1 MASIR
6 EEDEWDFREYPD
18 QRNAYRFVCATPA
31 ETKKEKKKTM
41 AKKDRMKSEDVKI
54 HTPEFRVSYPN
65 VFEAVKVNPTDAK
78 AKFGVVAIFQIED
91 TEKSKAAG
99 TKALGVGGLEKLKQ
113 LCRDV
118 ATEKFGADRTKW
130 PPLKF
135 PFRDG
140 GTEPSHKD
148 KDGYGPGTIFVSL
161 QSVQMPGIVESFA
174 GPDGRPAP
182 LGAKTDFYAGCYA
195 RAEVN
200 AYYWKFMG
208 KEGVS
213 LGLQN
218 LQKLRD
224 GERFGG
230 RGNAA
235 ASFDAIEA
243 PKGAAVPAGAGAASN
258 AADPTGV

>member
-1 MASIR
+1 MAR
-6 EEDEWDFREYPD
+6 LVEDQDEWDFREYPD
-18 QRNAYRFVCATPA
+18 MRNAYRFVCSVPSDKP
-31 ETKKEKKKTM
+31 KKENKKTM
-41 AKKDRMKSEDVKI
+41 AKNRMKSEDVKLT
-54 HTPEFRVSYPN
+54 TPEFRASYPN

-78 AKFGVVAIFQIED
+78 AKFGVVAIFQVAE

-99 TKALGVGGLEKLKQ
+99 TKVVSIEALKE
-113 LCRDV
+113 LCRNV
-118 ATEKFGADRTKW
+118 AIEKFGADRTKW
-130 PPLKF
+130 PALKF

-140 GTEPSHKD
+140 LEPTKKD
-148 KDGYGPGTIFVSL
+148 MDGYGAGTIFVSL
-161 QSVQMPGIVESFA
+161 QSVNMPGIVESYED
-174 GPDGRPAP
+174 PVTKRPAQ
-182 LGAKTDFYAGCYA
+182 LAAKSDFYAGCYA
-195 RAEVN
+195 RAVVN

-208 KEGVS
+208 KEGIS

-235 ASFDAIEA
+235 NDFDAIDA
-243 PKGAAVPAGAGAASN
+243 PKGAAVGATAGAAASN

>member
-1 MASIR
+1 
-6 EEDEWDFREYPD
+6 
-18 QRNAYRFVCATPA
+18 
-31 ETKKEKKKTM
+31 M
-41 AKKDRMKSEDVKI
+41 AKQRMKSEDVKTK
-54 HTPEFRVSYPN
+54 TPEFRVSYPN
-65 VFEAVKVNPTDAK
+65 VFEAVKVNPTDKTAK
-78 AKFGVVAIFQIED
+78 YGVVAIFQVAE

-99 TKALGVGGLEKLKQ
+99 TKIVDIEPLKQ
-113 LCRDV
+113 LCRNV
-118 ATEKFGADRTKW
+118 AIEKFGPDRTKW
-130 PPLKF
+130 PMLKF

-148 KDGYGPGTIFVSL
+148 KDGYGPGTIFVSI
-161 QSVQMPGIVESFA
+161 QSVNKPGVVESFA

-182 LGAKTDFYAGCYA
+182 LAAQTDFYAGCYA

-200 AYYWKFMG
+200 AYYWEFMG
-208 KEGVS
+208 KKGIS

-235 ASFDAIEA
+235 DSFDAIDA
-243 PKGAAVPAGAGAASN
+243 PAGQPAGAAVGASA

>member
-1 MASIR
+1 MAR
-6 EEDEWDFREYPD
+6 LDDADEWDFREYPD
-18 QRNAYRFVCATPA
+18 MRNAYRFVSWDAKTD
-31 ETKKEKKKTM
+31 EKHKKENKKTM
-41 AKKDRMKSEDVKI
+41 AKNRMKSEDVKCQ
-54 HTPEFRVSYPN
+54 TPEFRVSYPN

-78 AKFGVVAIFQIED
+78 AKFGVVAIFQVAE

-99 TKALGVGGLEKLKQ
+99 TKVVSIEALKE
-113 LCRDV
+113 LCRNV
-118 ATEKFGADRTKW
+118 AIEKFGADRSKW
-130 PPLKF
+130 PALKF

-140 GTEPSHKD
+140 LEPTKKD
-148 KDGYGPGTIFVSL
+148 MDGYGAGTIFVSL
-161 QSVQMPGIVESFA
+161 QSVNMPGVVESFA

-195 RAEVN
+195 RAQVN

-235 ASFDAIEA
+235 NDFDAIDA
-243 PKGAAVPAGAGAASN
+243 PKSAVGATAGAAASN